1 MKTTWKVLSASAF
14 SAVLLAGTVSTTFA
28 ASNEQSSNGS
38 NGRTA
43 QVQQAPAGFGP
54 GSQQQ
59 QNQTQAKSSSSNSAT
74 APTGELPAPPTAPA
88 NGEAPTP
95 PAPPALPDG
104 AAHENRVDGH
114 ITKISGSSI
123 TVERPTPPTPPT
135 PPVNADQS
143 TTKGTSNKAT
153 KTDKSVKTS
162 TTSNRSTS
170 VQRDTYGQ
178 NKPAQPLPSV
188 GNDTYGGST
197 TVTVTD
203 STYIVKVSG
212 DPKSGITE
220 TKLSLSD
227 LNVGDHI
234 AVVLAS
240 DSKKATRIEV
250 REEPKAPA
258 NGETPPAPPVP
269 GKDAP
274 TPPAPGTD
282 APTPPDAPPAPPVA
296 TNESTSSES

>member
-1 MKTTWKVLSASAF
+1 MKTMWKVLSGSAF
-14 SAVLLAGTVSTTFA
+14 SAVLLAGTVSTATFVSA
-28 ASNEQSSNGS
+28 APGGGPGGQGGNGN
-38 NGRTA
+38 NGRAA
-43 QVQQAPAGFGP
+43 QVQQGPAAFGP

-59 QNQTQAKSSSSNSAT
+59 QDRNQAQSTSSNSTTAT
-74 APTGELPAPPTAPA
+74 TAERPAPPSTNS

-95 PAPPALPDG
+95 PALPNAD
-104 AAHENRVDGH
+104 AHGKHVDGN
-114 ITKISGSSI
+114 ITAISGSTI
-123 TVERPTPPTPPT
+123 TVERPTPPTPP
-135 PPVNADQS
+135 VKADKS
-143 TTKGTSNKAT
+143 TTTNTSTKATKTT
-153 KTDKSVKTS
+153 KTDKSAKTGKTS
-162 TTSNRSTS
+162 DRPAS
-170 VQRDTYGQ
+170 VQRDTYGE
-178 NKPAQPLPSV
+178 NKPVKPLPSV

-234 AVVLAS
+234 SVILES
-240 DSKKATRIEV
+240 DSKQAARIEV
-250 REEPKAPA
+250 REAPEAPA
-258 NGETPPAPPVP
+258 DGKGKGLPEPPTP

-274 TPPAPGTD
+274 TPPDG
-282 APTPPDAPPAPPVA
+282 PPAPPVA

>member
-1 MKTTWKVLSASAF
+1 MKTMWKVLSGSAF
-14 SAVLLAGTVSTTFA
+14 SAVLLAGTVSTATFVSA
-28 ASNEQSSNGS
+28 APGGGPGGQGGNGN
-38 NGRTA
+38 NGRAA
-43 QVQQAPAGFGP
+43 QVQQGPAAFGP

-59 QNQTQAKSSSSNSAT
+59 QDRNQAQSTSSNSTTAT
-74 APTGELPAPPTAPA
+74 TAERPAPPSNS

-95 PAPPALPDG
+95 PALPNAD
-104 AAHENRVDGH
+104 AHGKHVDGN
-114 ITKISGSSI
+114 ITAISGSTI
-123 TVERPTPPTPPT
+123 TVERPTPPTPP
-135 PPVNADQS
+135 VKADKS
-143 TTKGTSNKAT
+143 TTTDTSTKATKTT
-153 KTDKSVKTS
+153 KTDKSAKTGKTS
-162 TTSNRSTS
+162 DRPAS
-170 VQRDTYGQ
+170 VQRDTYGE
-178 NKPAQPLPSV
+178 NKPVKPLPSV

-234 AVVLAS
+234 SVILES
-240 DSKKATRIEV
+240 DSKQAARIEV
-250 REEPKAPA
+250 REAPEAPA
-258 NGETPPAPPVP
+258 DGKGLPKPPTP

-274 TPPAPGTD
+274 TPPDG
-282 APTPPDAPPAPPVA
+282 PPAPPVA

>member
-14 SAVLLAGTVSTTFA
+14 SAVLLAGTVSTTFVSA

-38 NGRTA
+38 NGRAA

-54 GSQQQ
+54 GSQQ

-74 APTGELPAPPTAPA
+74 APTGELPAPPPAPA

-143 TTKGTSNKAT
+143 TKAT

-162 TTSNRSTS
+162 KTSNRSTS

-188 GNDTYGGST
+188 GKDTYGGSS

-258 NGETPPAPPVP
+258 NGEAPPAPPVP
-269 GKDAP
+269 GK
-274 TPPAPGTD
+274 D